1 MRVRVPQWGL
11 AQALA
16 QPWALPSAVQ
26 REHSWAPESEMQSA
40 SALVRSLV
48 LVSGLQVAELSL
60 AVTAGL
66 GAVAMAAELAA
77 QGVGLL
83 DLRGEFFSIESSE
96 SRLRCISAVISISA
110 IGNVSW
116 CDTVMPA
123 V

>member
-1 MRVRVPQWGL
+1 
-11 AQALA
+11 
-16 QPWALPSAVQ
+16 
-26 REHSWAPESEMQSA
+26 MQSA